1 MRAKCFAMMDRVV
14 YVFNKVMGYCMLRLQ
29 LLMDLKQRPG
39 GWCSL
44 PADVDDGCRWM
55 VDAVAGRWSLRD
67 AIMLALQGARTQV
80 IARPPVVR

>member
-1 MRAKCFAMMDRVV
+1 
-14 YVFNKVMGYCMLRLQ
+14 
-29 LLMDLKQRPG
+29 
-39 GWCSL
+39 
-44 PADVDDGCRWM
+44 M